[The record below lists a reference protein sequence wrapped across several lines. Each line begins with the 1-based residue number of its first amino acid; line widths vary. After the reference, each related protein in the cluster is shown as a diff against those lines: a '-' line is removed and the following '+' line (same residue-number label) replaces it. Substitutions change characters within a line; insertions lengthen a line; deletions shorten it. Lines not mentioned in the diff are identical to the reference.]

1 MKFLNAVTLN
11 GRRYCCLVVPI
22 DFLNEYLGSC
32 AIRPFTISQG
42 MLRYI
47 SWLFFKTSHFQIT
60 TPSAGQWVIFTLRKP
75 QQQYWKCSLHY
86 IVSTL
91 IDQQQHSQLLPNEET
106 IVSRLVRFRRFH
118 QVRHNF
124 GSATCRHFHTMD
136 YTLFRS
142 RDSHTMHSQPLGQD
156 FIDNQ
161 KPKFVIRVEGW
172 FDHI

>member
-1 MKFLNAVTLN
+1 MEEDIVAWWYQLISWTNIWVPVPFALWQFH
-11 GRRYCCLVVPI
+11 RECL
-22 DFLNEYLGSC
+22 D
-32 AIRPFTISQG
+32 T
-42 MLRYI
+42 

-60 TPSAGQWVIFTLRKP
+60 TPSAGQWVTFTLRKP

-91 IDQQQHSQLLPNEET
+91 IDQQQHSQLLPNDET

-118 QVRHNF
+118 QVRHSF
-124 GSATCRHFHTMD
+124 GSATCRHFHTME

-156 FIDNQ
+156 LIDNQ